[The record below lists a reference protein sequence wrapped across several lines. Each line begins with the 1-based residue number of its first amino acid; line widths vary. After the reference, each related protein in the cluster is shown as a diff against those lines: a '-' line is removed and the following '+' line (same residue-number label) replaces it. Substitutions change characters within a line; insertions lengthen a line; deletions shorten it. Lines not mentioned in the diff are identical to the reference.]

1 MILLCSHRRTA
12 APSSPSQFW
21 WIQLVRLKWPSDYLN
36 FPLKVILFWTP
47 HVHCS
52 KSWNQRR
59 VWSRKQTFYIFFPT
73 SNSLT
78 SVRLMCAFQSLQV
91 YKPVL
96 LLLLQRVTYWGSWVI
111 LQSLEVLS
119 LLLYMLGQIRGHR
132 DPEISQGPPGTFS
145 PVIFSF

>member
-36 FPLKVILFWTP
+36 FPLKVILFWTL

-96 LLLLQRVTYWGSWVI
+96 LLLLQCVTYWGSWVI
-111 LQSLEVLS
+111 LQTLEVLS
-119 LLLYMLGQIRGHR
+119 LLLYTLGWMWGHR
-132 DPEISQGPPGTFS
+132 DQRSHRDLQGLS
-145 PVIFSF
+145 VQSFFPF